1 MLPWWP
7 PSRGLLSLIR
17 REGPIRLDQVPLPR
31 PARPP
36 KSPPLTRAGCW
47 QLYGRA
53 TEQLAPGT
61 FRSKTHYK
69 ECLKGLRQQQKV
81 WTYRDAKVGRGAKSR
96 DILAVNANV
105 DNRRWAGL
113 ERRLGQLREREA
125 RGL

>member
-1 MLPWWP
+1 MRAPSGWTRYP
-7 PSRGLLSLIR
+7 PT
-17 REGPIRLDQVPLPR
+17 PCA
-31 PARPP
+31 PARIPAHP
-36 KSPPLTRAGCW
+36 PPLTRAGCW

-105 DNRRWAGL
+105 DNRRWVGL

>member
-1 MLPWWP
+1 MVAAVAGLAVADPA
-7 PSRGLLSLIR
+7 RGPHPA
-17 REGPIRLDQVPLPR
+17 GPGTHPR